1 MFRVPSLPLKEKRRT
16 NVVNA
21 SFDRNLK
28 RFRCEDVKSLEVVG
42 MYKL

>member
-1 MFRVPSLPLKEKRRT
+1 MFPVPSLPLKEKRRA

-28 RFRCEDVKSLEVVG
+28 RFRCEKPGSCRYV
-42 MYKL
+42 